1 MNKPFTK
8 SSEPVRCHP
17 HSERPCPE
25 HLELLMSGPTM
36 TVLTRFT
43 AIHVIT
49 RTMRRN
55 SLLGTQSPLAYAAQ
69 DGQLH
74 PEVVRLLTAVVVA
87 KSAAAAAV
95 NKFPL
100 TWRMTTPS
108 SLVLLPP
115 TCAHP
120 ILCYAGRTHFLKSRS
135 DHAPYPTPPPLH
147 THYGEDR
154 MPAPQLLLQTWS
166 FLTRPGSSSLQPYL
180 QSLSSL
186 PGTTQSSHTIL
197 PGTSELVDHAR
208 SQICVLKQALQKESN
223 AFSFVL
229 A

>member
-1 MNKPFTK
+1 
-8 SSEPVRCHP
+8 
-17 HSERPCPE
+17 
-25 HLELLMSGPTM
+25 MSGPTM

-135 DHAPYPTPPPLH
+135 DHAPIPNPITTPHTLRRGQNASSSAPPANVVLPDPTWFQLPPALSPVSLLPPRNHAVQSHYPSWDL
-147 THYGEDR
+147 R
-154 MPAPQLLLQTWS
+154 AS
-166 FLTRPGSSSLQPYL
+166 RPCTFTDLCPETGSSERKQCLFLCLGLKNSSFSLEP
-180 QSLSSL
+180 S
-186 PGTTQSSHTIL
+186 
-197 PGTSELVDHAR
+197 
-208 SQICVLKQALQKESN
+208 
-223 AFSFVL
+223 
-229 A
+229 